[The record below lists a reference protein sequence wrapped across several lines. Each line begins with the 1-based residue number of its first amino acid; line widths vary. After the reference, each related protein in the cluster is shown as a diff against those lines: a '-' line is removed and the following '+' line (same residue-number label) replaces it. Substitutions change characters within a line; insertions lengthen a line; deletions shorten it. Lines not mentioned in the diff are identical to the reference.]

1 MDLVIP
7 AEAGISCLCV
17 QPGGGEMPALAYAAL
32 RVAGMTERPVGALSA
47 PLQAALASE
56 LASSAISARVTC
68 LWPTPE
74 GART

>member
-1 MDLVIP
+1 
-7 AEAGISCLCV
+7 
-17 QPGGGEMPALAYAAL
+17 MPALAYAAL